1 MSENWYF
8 LNQTKMFRKVKYVT
22 IGRIEMAEGSTVENW
37 EGKLAH
43 LKNYFVEQMTE
54 LEMSMKI
61 I

>member
-22 IGRIEMAEGSTVENW
+22 IGRIEKAEGSTVENW

-43 LKNYFVEQMTE
+43 LKE
-54 LEMSMKI
+54 LLCGAND
-61 I
+61 